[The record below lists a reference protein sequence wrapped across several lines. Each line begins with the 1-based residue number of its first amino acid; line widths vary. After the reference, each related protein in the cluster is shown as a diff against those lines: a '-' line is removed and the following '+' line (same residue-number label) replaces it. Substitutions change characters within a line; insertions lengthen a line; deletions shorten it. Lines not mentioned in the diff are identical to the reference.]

1 MFPKINMKMKF
12 INSRGFSLIECLIA
26 SGIAALAIIATLSLL
41 LYVRMSNEIEQERTR
56 AIQIICQKLD
66 VETFHLFTWTKT
78 DSTVTIWDN
87 GTPSDPNDDT
97 KGTLEVVVRDPDT
110 RAVLTQAPNPARLV
124 EIEVTLRWKHRGPR
138 PVELLQETVITCK
151 VP

>member
-1 MFPKINMKMKF
+1 
-12 INSRGFSLIECLIA
+12 
-26 SGIAALAIIATLSLL
+26 
-41 LYVRMSNEIEQERTR
+41 MSNEIEQERTR
-56 AIQIICQKLD
+56 AIQIICQKMD

-97 KGTLEVVVRDPDT
+97 KGTLEVIVRDPDT
-110 RAVLTQAPNPARLV
+110 KAVLTQAPNPARLV

>member
-1 MFPKINMKMKF
+1 MKIKIK
-12 INSRGFSLIECLIA
+12 IPRGFSLIECLIA
-26 SGIAALAIIATLSLL
+26 SGIAALAIIATLSLIV
-41 LYVRMSNEIEQERTR
+41 YIRMTNEIEQERTR
-56 AIQIICQKLD
+56 AIQIICERLD

-110 RAVLTQAPNPARLV
+110 RTVLTQASQPARLV
-124 EIEVTLRWKHRGPR
+124 EIETTLRWKHRGPH
-138 PVELLQETVITCK
+138 PVELLFE
-151 VP
+151 

>member
-26 SGIAALAIIATLSLL
+26 SGIAALAIIATLSLI

-110 RAVLTQAPNPARLV
+110 RTVLTQAPNPARLV

-151 VP
+151 TP

>member
-1 MFPKINMKMKF
+1 MRIKI
-12 INSRGFSLIECLIA
+12 ICLRGFSLIECLIA

-41 LYVRMSNEIEQERTR
+41 LYTRMSNEIEQERTR
-56 AIQIICQKLD
+56 AIQIICEKLD

-97 KGTLEVVVRDPDT
+97 KGTLEVIVRDPDT

-124 EIEVTLRWKHRGPR
+124 EIEATLRWKHRGPR

>member
-26 SGIAALAIIATLSLL
+26 SGIAALAIIATLSLI